1 MSTPAF
7 LTFFHR
13 RWVPWAALAVLIAL
27 PLAWW
32 LTRKDDL
39 LNVPLGVEQAAIITY
54 GGPELAVKPFKWGVA
69 VNVRIAQVTGAPG
82 GRVYDVRYLVNR
94 EGDYDLRDFLT
105 SDSGA
110 VPEGLPVFKFHGDP
124 KMSKE
129 LEARIKETEQV
140 GVQVGGRY
148 YTKLT
153 ILGVVWLACLYPLIF
168 WGRPKR
174 VAPPAA
180 SPALTEAEELH
191 GLLAQLRAGAL
202 DAAGQARMEMIL
214 LRRWRAGLLRPD
226 APMSEVLAA
235 VAQDGRT
242 AEDLR
247 RLHAWL
253 YRRESAVTAEDIA
266 ALVAP
271 HAQEPTRA
279 VAR

>member
-1 MSTPAF
+1 MSTARS
-7 LTFFHR
+7 FFHR
-13 RWVPWAALAVLIAL
+13 RWVPWVALLLVVAL

-32 LTRKDDL
+32 LTREDKL

-94 EGDYDLRDFLT
+94 EGDYDLRDYLT
-105 SDSGA
+105 SASGV

-148 YTKLT
+148 YAKLT
-153 ILGVVWLACLYPLIF
+153 VLGCVWLACLYPLIF

-174 VAPPAA
+174 LAQAPVLAP
-180 SPALTEAEELH
+180 LTEAEELH
-191 GLLAQLRAGAL
+191 GLLAKLRAGAL
-202 DAAGQARMEMIL
+202 DATGQARMEMIL
-214 LRRWRAGLLRPD
+214 LRCWRAGLLRPD

-235 VAQDGRT
+235 VARDGRT
-242 AEDLR
+242 AEALR
-247 RLHAWL
+247 RLQAWL
-253 YRRESAVTAEDIA
+253 YRRDAKVTAEEIA

-271 HAQEPTRA
+271 HAQEPVRSP
-279 VAR
+279 VR

>member
-1 MSTPAF
+1 MHAF
-7 LTFFHR
+7 LAFFHR
-13 RWVPWAALAVLIAL
+13 RWVPWAALALVFGL

-32 LTRKDDL
+32 LTRKDDA

-54 GGPELAVKPFKWGVA
+54 GGPELAVKPFRWGVA

-94 EGDYDLRDFLT
+94 EGDYDLRDYLT
-105 SDSGA
+105 SESGA
-110 VPEGLPVFKFHGDP
+110 VLDGLPVFKFHGDP

-148 YTKLT
+148 YTKLLV
-153 ILGVVWLACLYPLIF
+153 LGFVWLACLYPLVF

-174 VAPPAA
+174 AAPAPVV
-180 SPALTEAEELH
+180 PPLTEAEELH
-191 GLLAQLRAGAL
+191 GLLARLRAGTL

-214 LRRWRAGLLRPD
+214 LRCWRAGLLD
-226 APMSEVLAA
+226 GSAPMSEVLAA
-235 VAQDGRT
+235 VARDGRT
-242 AEDLR
+242 AADLA
-247 RLHAWL
+247 RLQAWL
-253 YRRESAVTAEDIA
+253 YRRESTVTIEEIA

-271 HAQEPTRA
+271 HAQEPSRPA
-279 VAR
+279 VR

>member
-1 MSTPAF
+1 MHAF
-7 LTFFHR
+7 LAFFHR
-13 RWVPWAALAVLIAL
+13 RWVPWAALALVLGL

-32 LTRKDDL
+32 LTRKDEL

-94 EGDYDLRDFLT
+94 EGDYDLRDYLT
-105 SDSGA
+105 SESGA
-110 VPEGLPVFKFHGDP
+110 VLDGLPVFKFHGDP

-153 ILGVVWLACLYPLIF
+153 VLGIVWLACLYPLIF
-168 WGRPKR
+168 WGRPRR
-174 VAPPAA
+174 VPPAPVA
-180 SPALTEAEELH
+180 APLTEAEELH
-191 GLLAQLRAGAL
+191 GLLGRLRAGTL
-202 DAAGQARMEMIL
+202 DASGQARMEMIL
-214 LRRWRAGLLRPD
+214 LRCWREGLLRAD
-226 APMSEVLAA
+226 APMTEVLAA
-235 VAQDGRT
+235 VAKDGRT
-242 AEDLR
+242 AENLH
-247 RLHAWL
+247 RLQAWL
-253 YRRESAVTAEDIA
+253 YRRESAVTVEEIA

-271 HAQEPTRA
+271 HAQAPGGAPVR
-279 VAR
+279 

>member
-1 MSTPAF
+1 MAR
-7 LTFFHR
+7 FFMPIFHHR
-13 RWVPWAALAVLIAL
+13 WMPWAALAVVVAL

-32 LTRKDDL
+32 LTRAEER

-94 EGDYDLRDFLT
+94 EGDYDLRDYLT
-105 SDSGA
+105 SASG
-110 VPEGLPVFKFHGDP
+110 VPPEGLPVFKFHGDP
-124 KMSKE
+124 KLSKE
-129 LEARIKETEQV
+129 LEARIRETEQV

-153 ILGVVWLACLYPLIF
+153 ILGCVWLACLYPLIF

-174 VAPPAA
+174 IVVAPPV
-180 SPALTEAEELH
+180 PPLTEAEELH
-191 GLLAQLRAGAL
+191 GLVAKLRAGAL

-214 LRRWRAGLLRPD
+214 LRCWRAGLLRPD
-226 APMSEVLAA
+226 APMAEVLAA
-235 VAQDGRT
+235 VAKDGRT

-253 YRRESAVTAEDIA
+253 YRRDSHVTAEEIA

-271 HAQEPTRA
+271 YAREPARA
-279 VAR
+279 SVR

>member
-1 MSTPAF
+1 M
-7 LTFFHR
+7 LRFFMLIFHHR
-13 RWVPWAALAVLIAL
+13 WLPWAALLLVVAL

-32 LTRKDDL
+32 LTREDKL

-94 EGDYDLRDFLT
+94 EGDYDLRDYLT
-105 SDSGA
+105 SASGV

-153 ILGVVWLACLYPLIF
+153 VLGCVWLACLYPLIF

-174 VAPPAA
+174 LALAPVVP
-180 SPALTEAEELH
+180 PLTEAEELH
-191 GLLAQLRAGAL
+191 GLLAKLRAGAL
-202 DAAGQARMEMIL
+202 DATGQARMEMIL
-214 LRRWRAGLLRPD
+214 LRCWRAGLLRPD
-226 APMSEVLAA
+226 APMAEVLAA
-235 VAQDGRT
+235 VAKDGRT

-247 RLHAWL
+247 RLQAWL
-253 YRRESAVTAEDIA
+253 YRRDAKVTAEEIA

-271 HAQEPTRA
+271 HAQEPVRSP
-279 VAR
+279 VR

>member
-1 MSTPAF
+1 MSTARS
-7 LTFFHR
+7 FFHR
-13 RWVPWAALAVLIAL
+13 RWVPWVALLLVVAL

-32 LTRKDDL
+32 LTREDKL

-94 EGDYDLRDFLT
+94 EGDYDLRDYLT
-105 SDSGA
+105 SASGV

-148 YTKLT
+148 YAKLT
-153 ILGVVWLACLYPLIF
+153 VLGCVWLACLYPLIF

-174 VAPPAA
+174 LAQAPVVA
-180 SPALTEAEELH
+180 SLTEAEELH
-191 GLLAQLRAGAL
+191 GLLAKLRAGAL
-202 DAAGQARMEMIL
+202 DATGQARMEMIL
-214 LRRWRAGLLRPD
+214 LRCWRAGLLRPD

-235 VAQDGRT
+235 VARDGRT
-242 AEDLR
+242 AEALR
-247 RLHAWL
+247 RLQAWL
-253 YRRESAVTAEDIA
+253 YRRDAKVTAEEIA

-271 HAQEPTRA
+271 HAQEPVRSP
-279 VAR
+279 VR

>member
-1 MSTPAF
+1 MSAELP
-7 LTFFHR
+7 FFR
-13 RWVPWAALAVLIAL
+13 RRLVRWACLALVFAL
-27 PLAWW
+27 PLVWW
-32 LTRKDDL
+32 LTREDDL

-54 GGPELAVKPFKWGVA
+54 GGPELVVKPVKWGVA

-94 EGDYDLRDFLT
+94 EGDYDLRDYLAT
-105 SDSGA
+105 ASG
-110 VPEGLPVFKFHGDP
+110 VIPEGLPVFKFHGDP

-153 ILGVVWLACLYPLIF
+153 ILSGLWLACLYPLIF

-174 VAPPAA
+174 VPAVPAIAP
-180 SPALTEAEELH
+180 LTEAEELH
-191 GLLAQLRAGAL
+191 GLLAKLRAGSL
-202 DAAGQARMEMIL
+202 DAAGQARMEMVL
-214 LRRWRAGLLRPD
+214 LRCWRAGLLRPD
-226 APMSEVLAA
+226 APMAEVLAA
-235 VAQDGRT
+235 VAKDDRT

-247 RLHAWL
+247 RLQAWL
-253 YRRESAVTAEDIA
+253 YRRDTQVTAEEIA

-271 HAQEPTRA
+271 YAQEPVRSP
-279 VAR
+279 VR

>member
-1 MSTPAF
+1 MSAALAF
-7 LTFFHR
+7 FNR
-13 RWVPWAALAVLIAL
+13 RWVPWASLAIVVGL
-27 PLAWW
+27 PLVWW

-94 EGDYDLRDFLT
+94 EGDYDLRDYLA
-105 SDSGA
+105 SESGV
-110 VPEGLPVFKFHGDP
+110 VPAGLPIFKFHGDP

-148 YTKLT
+148 YTKLMF
-153 ILGVVWLACLYPLIF
+153 LGCVWLACLYPLIF
-168 WGRPKR
+168 FGRPKR
-174 VAPPAA
+174 LELAPVVP
-180 SPALTEAEELH
+180 PLTEAEELH
-191 GLLAQLRAGAL
+191 GLLAKLREGSL

-214 LRRWRAGLLRPD
+214 LRCWRAGLLRTD
-226 APMSEVLAA
+226 APMAEVLAA
-235 VAQDGRT
+235 VAKDGRT

-247 RLHAWL
+247 RLQAWL
-253 YRRESAVTAEDIA
+253 YRRDSVVTVEEIA
-266 ALVAP
+266 TLVAP
-271 HAQEPTRA
+271 HAQAPVRA
-279 VAR
+279 IVP

>member
-1 MSTPAF
+1 M
-7 LTFFHR
+7 LRFFMLIFHHR
-13 RWVPWAALAVLIAL
+13 WLPWAALLLVVAL

-32 LTRKDDL
+32 LTREDKL

-94 EGDYDLRDFLT
+94 EGDYDLRDYLT
-105 SDSGA
+105 SASGV

-153 ILGVVWLACLYPLIF
+153 VLGCVWLACLYPLIF

-174 VAPPAA
+174 LALAPVVAP
-180 SPALTEAEELH
+180 LTEAEELH
-191 GLLAQLRAGAL
+191 GLLAKLRAGAL
-202 DAAGQARMEMIL
+202 DATGQARMEMIL
-214 LRRWRAGLLRPD
+214 LRCWRAGLLRPD

-235 VAQDGRT
+235 VAKDGRT

-247 RLHAWL
+247 RLQAWL
-253 YRRESAVTAEDIA
+253 YRRDAKVTAEEIA

-271 HAQEPTRA
+271 HAQEPVRSP
-279 VAR
+279 VR

>member
-1 MSTPAF
+1 MATLLA
-7 LTFFHR
+7 FFHR
-13 RWVPWAALAVLIAL
+13 RWVPWAALALVLGL

-94 EGDYDLRDFLT
+94 EGDYDLRDYLT
-105 SDSGA
+105 SESGA
-110 VPEGLPVFKFHGDP
+110 VLDGLPVFKFHGDP

-153 ILGVVWLACLYPLIF
+153 VLGIVWLACLYPLIF
-168 WGRPKR
+168 WGRPRR
-174 VAPPAA
+174 VSAAPVAA
-180 SPALTEAEELH
+180 PLTEAEELH
-191 GLLAQLRAGAL
+191 GLLGRLRAGTL
-202 DAAGQARMEMIL
+202 DASGQARMEMIL
-214 LRRWRAGLLRPD
+214 LRCWREGLLRAD
-226 APMSEVLAA
+226 APMPEVLAA
-235 VAQDGRT
+235 VAKDGRT
-242 AEDLR
+242 AENLR
-247 RLHAWL
+247 RLQAWL
-253 YRRESAVTAEDIA
+253 YRRESAVTVEEIA

-271 HAQEPTRA
+271 HAQAPGGAPVR
-279 VAR
+279 

>member
-1 MSTPAF
+1 MRAALQF
-7 LTFFHR
+7 LHR
-13 RWVPWAALAVLIAL
+13 RWVPWVALALVVAL

-32 LTRKDDL
+32 LMRKDDA

-69 VNVRIAQVTGAPG
+69 VNVRIAQVRGEPGA
-82 GRVYDVRYLVNR
+82 RVYDVRYLVNR
-94 EGDYDLRDFLT
+94 EGDYDLRDYLA
-105 SDSGA
+105 SESGA
-110 VPEGLPVFKFHGDP
+110 PLDGLPVFRFHGDP

-153 ILGVVWLACLYPLIF
+153 VLGIVWLACLYPLIF

-174 VAPPAA
+174 VAPAPV
-180 SPALTEAEELH
+180 PPTLTEAEELH
-191 GLLAQLRAGAL
+191 GLLARLRAGDL

-214 LRRWRAGLLRPD
+214 LRCWRAGLLD
-226 APMSEVLAA
+226 AEAPMSVALAA
-235 VAQDGRT
+235 VARDGRT
-242 AEDLR
+242 ADGLR
-247 RLHAWL
+247 RLQDWL
-253 YRRESAVTAEDIA
+253 YRRDSAVTREEIA

-271 HAQEPTRA
+271 HAQEPRSSA
-279 VAR
+279 AR

>member
-1 MSTPAF
+1 MRAV
-7 LTFFHR
+7 LAFFHR
-13 RWVPWAALAVLIAL
+13 RWVPGVALALVVAI

-32 LTRKDDL
+32 LTRKDDA

-69 VNVRIAQVTGAPG
+69 VNVRIAQVRGQPGA
-82 GRVYDVRYLVNR
+82 RVYDVRYLVNR
-94 EGDYDLRDFLT
+94 EGDYDLRDYLAAE
-105 SDSGA
+105 SGV
-110 VPEGLPVFKFHGDP
+110 VPEGLPVFRFHGDP

-153 ILGVVWLACLYPLIF
+153 ALGIAWLACLYPLIF

-174 VAPPAA
+174 VAPPPAA
-180 SPALTEAEELH
+180 PAPTEAEELH
-191 GLLAQLRAGAL
+191 GLLGRLRDGTL

-214 LRRWRAGLLRPD
+214 LRCWRAGLLD
-226 APMSEVLAA
+226 AQAPMSAALAA
-235 VAQDGRT
+235 VARDGRRG
-242 AEDLR
+242 EGLR
-247 RLHAWL
+247 RLQDWL
-253 YRRESAVTAEDIA
+253 YRRESAVTPEEIA

-271 HAQEPTRA
+271 HARA
-279 VAR
+279 PQAPVAR